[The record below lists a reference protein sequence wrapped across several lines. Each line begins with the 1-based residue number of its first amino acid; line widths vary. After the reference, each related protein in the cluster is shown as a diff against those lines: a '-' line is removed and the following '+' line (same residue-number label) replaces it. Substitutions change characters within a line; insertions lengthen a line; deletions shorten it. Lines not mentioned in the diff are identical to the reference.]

1 MMETVKKVEKRVK
14 FDSLEKIVHL
24 QLMLYSF
31 TEGIHLSPGDYSL
44 LVHVAIHGY
53 DRRSTP
59 NELVEK
65 RVFLHKQS
73 VRNTRNKLVDKGLLV
88 EGPRHIYKINPDIKL
103 ESRGHIMIDLKA
115 INI

>member
-1 MMETVKKVEKRVK
+1 METVKKVEKRVK